1 MAQNLL
7 SFAATIMAVPTD
19 VIPRR
24 PTLLFIVVLS
34 LLFVLMS
41 FSSQTRYIGETRTM
55 FERTVMTIF
64 SPVPKFVNWI
74 GRTAQDMHHGYIDM
88 RGAVNENVQLK
99 RKVATLTGENL
110 RLRQSDGDLRRLRG
124 LLSYAERFEME
135 TSMAQTIM
143 LDTSGRFKSIIIDR
157 GSTDGVEV
165 NDVVAN
171 ANGLVGRVVLT
182 TRDLSKVQL
191 ITDSNCSVGA
201 LVERTRR
208 QGIVRGEGGAAVEL
222 YDIPALADVQ
232 PGDRVITAGID
243 GIYPRGIPI
252 GTVVSAEPGQSLF
265 KEIVVRPAA
274 DFRSI
279 EEVIVIHTRKIPPG
293 VVRYAP

>member
-1 MAQNLL
+1 
-7 SFAATIMAVPTD
+7 MAVPTD

-41 FSSQTRYIGETRTM
+41 LSSQTRYVGETRTM

-74 GRTAQDMHHGYIDM
+74 GGTAQDMHHGYIDM
-88 RGAVNENVQLK
+88 RAAVNENIELRRRV
-99 RKVATLTGENL
+99 VALTTENL
-110 RLRQSDGDLRRLRG
+110 KLRQAEGDLRRIRS
-124 LLSYAERFEME
+124 LLAYAEQFDME

-143 LDTSGRFKSIIIDR
+143 LDTSGRFKSIIINQ
-157 GSTDGVEV
+157 GSADGVEV
-165 NDVVAN
+165 NDVIAN

-182 TRDLSKVQL
+182 TKDLSKVQL

-201 LVERTRR
+201 LIERTRR
-208 QGIVRGEGGAAVEL
+208 QGIVRGDGGATVEL
-222 YDIPALADVQ
+222 FDVPALADVQ
-232 PGDRVITAGID
+232 PGDRILTAGID

-252 GTVVSAEPGQSLF
+252 GTVIRAEPGQSLF
-265 KEIVVRPAA
+265 KEVVVRPAA

-279 EEVIVIHTRKIPPG
+279 EEVIVIHTRKIPPA